1 MLGMD
6 GRKCHKFCKYLMKR
20 EQVHFIGSDAHD
32 LTERP
37 SRLKECAVY
46 VEKKWGWDT
55 ARRIFVKN
63 PEKILNIEGEDDQM

>member
-1 MLGMD
+1 M
-6 GRKCHKFCKYLMKR
+6 
-20 EQVHFIGSDAHD
+20 HD

-63 PEKILNIEGEDDQM
+63 PEKILNIEGEDDQI